1 MSNIT
6 KKQETALVVAGAEAS
21 EWGTNELSTQDIVIP
36 KILLMQGLSE
46 LVSSGKAKLGDY
58 MDSVEESKLGGVDNP
73 IEIIP
78 FQMEKFWIHQK
89 FNGKRFE
96 YARTEKMTPENQ
108 SLPWD
113 YVENGNKMRRLYTF
127 NFYVIIPGKTLP
139 YLISFSSTSAKA
151 GKELAT
157 QMYTTNA
164 INKLPPPAVVMELGC
179 KIDKND
185 DGTFA
190 VKTIK
195 MKRKATFDEIASAF
209 EWFKTFKAS
218 SVKVDD
224 KGDYV

>member
-1 MSNIT
+1 MSNVT
-6 KKQETALVVAGAEAS
+6 KKVSSEVAVVGNDLG
-21 EWGTNELSTQDIVIP
+21 EWGANELSTQDIVIP

-58 MDSVEESKLGGVDNP
+58 MDSVNETKLGGVDSP

-96 YARTEKMTPENQ
+96 YIKTEKMTAENQ
-108 SLPWD
+108 SLPWL
-113 YVENGNKMRRLYTF
+113 YQENGVDHRRMYTF
-127 NFYVIIPGKTLP
+127 NFYVLVPGQTLP
-139 YLISFSSTSAKA
+139 YLLNFSSTSAKA

-164 INKLPPPAVVMELGC
+164 INKLPPPAMVMELGC

-190 VKTIK
+190 VKTVK
-195 MKRKATFDEIASAF
+195 PKRKANFEEISSAF
-209 EWFKTFKAS
+209 EWFKTFKS
-218 SVKVDD
+218 TTVKVDD
-224 KGDYV
+224 KGDFV